1 MEEKQSPTRLD
12 GLLQKQTHSVSISQ
26 TALAVSNKPTFV
38 TEITTRYGSFTQL
51 SNKFSYANKNAFV
64 QDTLACFR
72 RDSPTFV
79 RIDITYGKGSSANW
93 IYNILQGMFVFLGVT
108 NDKFSKEQVYNLAC
122 SIYANYK
129 TLKVVEFLLF
139 VTRFEGGKYG
149 RFYGGDS
156 YALVVTEALN
166 KFLVER
172 EHYYADIER
181 MRNDKRIEESKK
193 DTITFEEYKRMKEAD
208 GESVSDVL
216 NELYGNNS

>member
-1 MEEKQSPTRLD
+1 MEEKQSPTRL
-12 GLLQKQTHSVSISQ
+12 GEALKKQTSLVSSSQ
-26 TALAVSNKPTFV
+26 NALAVSNKPTFV
-38 TEITTRYGSFTQL
+38 TEITTRYGSFVQL
-51 SNKFSYANKNAFV
+51 SNKFSYANKNMFV
-64 QDTLACFR
+64 QDAMACFR

-79 RIDITYGKGSSANW
+79 RIDITYGRGSSANW

-108 NDKFSKEQVYNLAC
+108 DDRFSKEQVYNLAC
-122 SIYANYK
+122 NIYANYK

-193 DTITFEEYKRMKEAD
+193 NTITFEEYKRRKEAN

-216 NELYGNNS
+216 NELYDNNS